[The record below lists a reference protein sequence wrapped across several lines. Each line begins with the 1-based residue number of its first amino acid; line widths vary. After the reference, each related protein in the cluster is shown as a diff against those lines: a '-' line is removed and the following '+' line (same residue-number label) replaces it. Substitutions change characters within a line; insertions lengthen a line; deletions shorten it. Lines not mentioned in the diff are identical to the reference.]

1 MLEVIIGIIALAIG
15 GAVGYVL
22 KKVNLEKKIKEAEE
36 AGQKV
41 IENAKTR
48 GRELLVAAK
57 DDALKVRDEAKK
69 EERKRLDKV
78 AKLEQSLA
86 SREENYAKKLDELE
100 ARKERILKRTE
111 EQNKL
116 QEELDKAKEAQ
127 AAKLEEI
134 AKMTKDEAQEQ
145 LKKDVEKEYE
155 PELLR
160 IIREMK
166 AKAKD
171 DGEREAKEI
180 LATVTQR
187 LASEYTAENT
197 ITSVSI
203 PSDEVKGRIIGREGR
218 NIQAFERITGVD
230 VIVDDTPEAVT
241 ISCFDP
247 VRRHVAMVALDKLIT
262 DGRIHPAQIEK
273 VVKSVAEDIKNQIK
287 EAGEEAAYEVGA
299 PGLPSEITKILGRLK
314 FRTSYGQNQLR
325 HAMEVSKIATML
337 AAELGGD
344 VEICRKAGL
353 LHDLGKALDHEID
366 QPHHHLTYDLMLKFG
381 MPEPIAHAAA
391 AHHDDIEPKTL
402 EAIIVKTADAVS
414 GARPGARRES
424 TEQYIQRLKELEN
437 IADSFGG
444 VEKSWAIQAGRE
456 VRIFVRPEDISDLQ
470 AEKLSRD
477 VARKIEQDMTYPGQ
491 IKVHVIRETRAVE
504 YAK

>member
-1 MLEVIIGIIALAIG
+1 MIEVIIGIVALAVG
-15 GAVGYVL
+15 GGVGYFL
-22 KKVNLEKKIKEAEE
+22 KKVDLEKKIKEAEE
-36 AGQKV
+36 EGAKV
-41 IENAKTR
+41 VEKAHTK
-48 GRELLVAAK
+48 GREILVSAK
-57 DDALKVRDEAKK
+57 DEALHIRDEAKK

-86 SREENYAKKLDELE
+86 VREENYAKKLDELE
-100 ARKERILKRTE
+100 VRKDRILKRSE
-111 EQNKL
+111 EQNKI

-134 AKMTKDEAQEQ
+134 AKMSREEAQDQ
-145 LKKDVEKEYE
+145 LKKEVEKDYE
-155 PELLR
+155 QELLR
-160 IIREMK
+160 IIKEMK
-166 AKAKD
+166 LKAKE

-187 LASEYTAENT
+187 LASEYTAETT
-197 ITSVSI
+197 IQSLSI

-273 VVKSVAEDIKNQIK
+273 VVKSVAEDIKSQIK

-299 PGLPSEITKILGRLK
+299 AGLPSEITKILGRLK

-325 HAMEVSKIATML
+325 HAIEVSKIATML

-381 MPEPIAHAAA
+381 MPEKVAHAAA
-391 AHHDDIEPKTL
+391 AHHDDLEAKTL

-424 TEQYIQRLKELEN
+424 TDQYIQRLKELEN
-437 IADSFGG
+437 IANSFGG

-456 VRIFVRPEDISDLQ
+456 VRIFVRPEDITDLQ

-491 IKVHVIRETRAVE
+491 IKVHVIRETRAVD